1 MIEPL
6 FGDGCTQVPCSVC
19 PQQLPMAPNSST
31 GRSGRSHTSIVEA
44 IRVDLVRLHAAWMEL
59 VFDRQL
65 EPVHPTLGKW
75 RPETV
80 AEKIAYYAWGLI
92 GALAL
97 FGAYPLAVLGFA
109 VRGYAGRLRN
119 AAVAIGFLGVVFLTG
134 LVWALLTAVTYLA
147 AFPWDG
153 VLAVAM
159 GGAVATIS
167 AGLAVILA
175 HVNGRAT
182 TVVFAYPLAF
192 TAVFLPPV
200 VAAFY
205 SPTLAALVFPNSESL
220 ATWIL
225 DNLLAFWGIAAY
237 LRATFDL
244 IGLAYVAMWIAL
256 SFPVGWFL
264 GLLVSVA
271 NIVRPSESREPS
283 TG

>member
-1 MIEPL
+1 
-6 FGDGCTQVPCSVC
+6 
-19 PQQLPMAPNSST
+19 MASDSSRQHAGQRT
-31 GRSGRSHTSIVEA
+31 GLVEA
-44 IRVDLVRLHAAWMEL
+44 IRIDLVRLHAAWMEV

-75 RPETV
+75 RPETTGETV
-80 AEKIAYYAWGLI
+80 AYYSWGVL

-97 FGAYPLAVLGFA
+97 FIAYPLAVLGFA

-119 AAVAIGFLGVVFLTG
+119 AAVAIGFLGVV
-134 LVWALLTAVTYLA
+134 LLTAVIWGLLTAATYLA
-147 AFPWDG
+147 AFPWNG
-153 VLAVAM
+153 VLAVAV

-167 AGLAVILA
+167 AGLAVIFA
-175 HVNGRAT
+175 HVDGRAT

-192 TAVFLPPV
+192 TAIFLPPV

-205 SPTLAALVFPNSESL
+205 SPTLAAMVFPNSTSL

-225 DNLLAFWGIAAY
+225 DNLLSFWGIAAY

-244 IGLAYVAMWIAL
+244 IGLGYVAMWLAL

-264 GLLVSVA
+264 GLVVSVA
-271 NIVRPSESREPS
+271 NLVRPSESTDPMGS
-283 TG
+283 